1 MWHVTDTDNFYKSA
15 FGQHISS
22 VLSREM
28 AQFDNQWMASAD
40 TLVRLAI
47 GYPFCIQGL
56 GPVSAILM
64 PSESGAL
71 YWPDREGVRV
81 ACIDQASWPV
91 ESEFA
96 DRLFICHALEHSC
109 DAQAFLAEAHR
120 VLAGGGRIII
130 TVPHRRGLWA
140 RSERSPFGQGTPF
153 SRRQLYRLL
162 EQTGFEPVRCR
173 YSLFLPRF
181 VQSLPKSLQLRID
194 SVGRHLWGVLG
205 SVLMVEAVKV
215 VYAPTT
221 LQAKGVPMSA
231 RRFAVARPAGVNS
244 LDKSVN
250 VDKNDK

>member
-1 MWHVTDTDNFYKSA
+1 MWHVTDTDNFYKSV
-15 FGQHISS
+15 FGQHISGI
-22 VLSREM
+22 LSQEM
-28 AQFDNQWMASAD
+28 ARFDSQWMAYAD
-40 TLVRLAI
+40 SLVRLAI
-47 GYPFCIQGL
+47 GYPFCIRGL

-71 YWPDREGVRV
+71 SWPDREGVRV
-81 ACIDQASWPV
+81 ACIDQANWPV

-96 DRLFICHALEHSC
+96 DRLFICHALEHSG

-120 VLAGGGRIII
+120 VLTGGGRIII

-173 YSLFLPRF
+173 YSLFLPPF
-181 VQSLPKSLQLRID
+181 VQSFPKSLQHRID
-194 SVGRHLWGVLG
+194 MVGRYLWGVLG
-205 SVLMVEAVKV
+205 GVLMVEAVKI

-221 LQAKGVPMSA
+221 SQAKALTRSVRP
-231 RRFAVARPAGVNS
+231 FAVARPAGVSS
-244 LDKSVN
+244 LDKSEN
-250 VDKNDK
+250 VEQK

>member
-1 MWHVTDTDNFYKSA
+1 MWHVTDTDNFYKSV

-22 VLSREM
+22 VLSQEM
-28 AQFDNQWMASAD
+28 EQFDSQWMTSANS
-40 TLVRLAI
+40 LVRLAI

-56 GPVSAILM
+56 GAVSAILM

-71 YWPDREGVRV
+71 SWSDREGVRV

-96 DRLFICHALEHSC
+96 DRLFICHALEHSG
-109 DAQAFLAEAHR
+109 DAQAFLAEAYR
-120 VLAGGGRIII
+120 VLAGGGKIIM

-162 EQTGFEPVRCR
+162 EKTGFEPVRCR
-173 YSLFLPRF
+173 YSLFLPPF
-181 VQSLPKSLQLRID
+181 VQPLPKSFQLRID
-194 SVGRHLWGVLG
+194 SVGRYLWGVLG
-205 SVLMVEAVKV
+205 GVLMVEAVKV

-221 LQAKGVPMSA
+221 LQAKGVTTSA
-231 RRFAVARPAGVNS
+231 RPFAVARPAGVSS
-244 LDKSVN
+244 LDKSVD
-250 VDKNDK
+250 VEQK

>member
-1 MWHVTDTDNFYKSA
+1 MWHVIDTDNFYKSV

-28 AQFDNQWMASAD
+28 GQFDSQWMASAD
-40 TLVRLAI
+40 SLVRLAI

-71 YWPDREGVRV
+71 SWPDKEGVRV

-96 DRLFICHALEHSC
+96 DRLFICHALEYSG

-120 VLAGGGRIII
+120 VLAGGGRIVI
-130 TVPHRRGLWA
+130 TVPHRLGLWA

-162 EQTGFEPVRCR
+162 QQTGFEPVRCR
-173 YSLFLPRF
+173 YSLFFPPF
-181 VQSLPKSLQLRID
+181 VQSFPKSLQIQID
-194 SVGRHLWGVLG
+194 SVGRYLWGVLG
-205 SVLMVEAVKV
+205 GVLMVEAVKV

-221 LQAKGVPMSA
+221 LQAKGVAKSVRP
-231 RRFAVARPAGVNS
+231 FAVARPAGVS
-244 LDKSVN
+244 AID
-250 VDKNDK
+250 